1 MALLTNKQFISIGA
15 VVAIGIL
22 YAKSKADSFFNI
34 FDVFTTPDLGPNVEL
49 SDFAKSR
56 TEEYI
61 ALGYMKRG
69 VDGFARITPEG
80 ERFINSGI
88 TEGGV

>member
-1 MALLTNKQFISIGA
+1 MPLLNNTQFAVVGA

-22 YAKSKADSFFNI
+22 YAKSKTDSFFNI
-34 FDVFTTPDLGPNVEL
+34 FSTPDLGPNVEL

-88 TEGGV
+88 TEGDA